1 MSPKR
6 RQAIFDSLQAGNS
19 IRRSWKGANFSGY
32 LSHRLHGIKRLRE
45 SEVEQLRKEGIIEVI
60 QMNEPGYSFPFAPYR
75 LKNKAV
81 AERVE
86 GSK

>member
-6 RQAIFDSLQAGNS
+6 KQSILDSLQAGNS

-60 QMNEPGYSFPFAPYR
+60 QRSEAGYSFPFAPYR
-75 LKNKAV
+75 LKKKAV
-81 AERVE
+81 TEIEEAP
-86 GSK
+86 K